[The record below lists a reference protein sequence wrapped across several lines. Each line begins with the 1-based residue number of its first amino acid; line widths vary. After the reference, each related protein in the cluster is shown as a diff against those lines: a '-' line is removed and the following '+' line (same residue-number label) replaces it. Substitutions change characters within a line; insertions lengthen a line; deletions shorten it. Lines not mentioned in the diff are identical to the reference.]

1 MVSEE
6 ALYKT
11 YYKLFLTKDLNLTLV
26 EILELMNVNRSTFY
40 NHFNYYEEFVN
51 KAFDKYFEELRKER
65 RNIKSNNLFQII
77 EQMNTRIIDD
87 LRRFKT
93 VIDFNNFYN
102 NIELFYDNLKK
113 RYKLL
118 MLNEIINK
126 YFLYKNEKLSCDIVL
141 EEAFFSLLIHIKNKE
156 ISYSNFYL
164 ITM

>member
-1 MVSEE
+1 
-6 ALYKT
+6 
-11 YYKLFLTKDLNLTLV
+11 
-26 EILELMNVNRSTFY
+26 
-40 NHFNYYEEFVN
+40 
-51 KAFDKYFEELRKER
+51 
-65 RNIKSNNLFQII
+65 
-77 EQMNTRIIDD
+77 MNTKIVDD